1 MYVTIV
7 DYGTGN
13 LNSVSKAL
21 EAAATKI
28 YKKINIRI
36 SNKPKD
42 ILDSDRIILPGQGSY
57 RQCALGVKNIPGL
70 WDSLN
75 KFVLVK
81 KKPIFGICVGMQLF
95 SEQGY
100 EEQATE
106 GFGWI
111 KGSVKKIKIN
121 NKDLKLPH
129 MGWNEVNVVKKN
141 DLFLDIKNLSH
152 FYFVHSFA
160 FEVKDEKA
168 VICTTDY
175 EKKVVA
181 ALLKENIFGTQFHP
195 EKSQNNGIKLLANFL
210 NWNLL

>member
-1 MYVTIV
+1 MNVKIIN
-7 DYGTGN
+7 YGTGN

-21 EAAATKI
+21 EVAAAEI
-28 YKKINIRI
+28 NKKINIKI

-42 ILDSDRIILPGQGSY
+42 ILDSDRIILPGQGSF
-57 RQCALGVKNIPGL
+57 RQCALAVKNIPGL

-75 KFVLVK
+75 EFVLIK

-95 SEQGY
+95 SEKGY
-100 EEQATE
+100 EEQVTE

-111 KGSVKKIKIN
+111 KGSVKKIKTT

-129 MGWNEVNVVKKN
+129 MGWNEVNVIKKN
-141 DLFLDIKNLSH
+141 DLFVDIKNLSH

-160 FEVKDEKA
+160 FETENIND

-175 EKKVVA
+175 EKSVVA
-181 ALLKENIFGTQFHP
+181 ALLKDNIFGTQFHP
-195 EKSQNNGIKLLANFL
+195 EKSQENGIKLLSNFL
-210 NWNLL
+210 NWNS

>member
-1 MYVTIV
+1 MYVSIV

-28 YKKINIRI
+28 NKKINLRI

-42 ILDSDRIILPGQGSY
+42 ILNSDRIILPGQGSY
-57 RQCALGVKNIPGL
+57 RQCALGVKKISGL

-75 KFVLVK
+75 EFVLVK

-95 SEQGY
+95 SEQGH
-100 EEQATE
+100 EEQITE

-111 KGSVKKIKIN
+111 KGSVKKIKLK
-121 NKDLKLPH
+121 NKNLKLPH
-129 MGWNEVNVVKKN
+129 MGWNEVNVIKKN
-141 DLFLDIKNLSH
+141 DLFVGINNLSH

-160 FEVKDEKA
+160 FEAKDEKD

-175 EKKVVA
+175 EKPLIA
-181 ALLKENIFGTQFHP
+181 GLLKENIFGAQFHP
-195 EKSQNNGIKLLANFL
+195 EKSQNNGIKLLSNFL

>member
-1 MYVTIV
+1 MYVSIV

-21 EAAATKI
+21 EVAAAQTNT
-28 YKKINIRI
+28 KINIKI

-75 KFVLVK
+75 EFVLVK

-129 MGWNEVNVVKKN
+129 MGWNEVNIIKKN
-141 DLFLDIKNLSH
+141 DLFVDIKNLSH

-168 VICTTDY
+168 VICTTHY
-175 EKKVVA
+175 EKPVVA

-195 EKSQNNGIKLLANFL
+195 EKSQNNGITLLANFL

>member
-1 MYVTIV
+1 MYVSIV

-21 EAAATKI
+21 ELAATKVN
-28 YKKINIRI
+28 KKINIKI

-42 ILDSDRIILPGQGSY
+42 ILASDKIILPGQGSY
-57 RQCALGVKNIPGL
+57 RQCALAVKNISGL
-70 WDSLN
+70 WDSIN
-75 KFVLVK
+75 EFVLIK

-95 SEQGY
+95 SDQGF
-100 EEQATE
+100 EEEVTN

-111 KGSVKKIKIN
+111 KGSVKKIKLN

-129 MGWNEVNVVKKN
+129 MGWNEVNVIKKN
-141 DLFLDIKNLSH
+141 DLFVGINNLSH
-152 FYFVHSFA
+152 FYFVHSFV
-160 FEVKDEKA
+160 FEAKDEKD

-175 EKKVVA
+175 EKPLIA
-181 ALLKENIFGTQFHP
+181 GLLKENIFGTQFHP
-195 EKSQNNGIKLLANFL
+195 EKSQINGIKLLSNFL

>member
-1 MYVTIV
+1 MYVSIV

-21 EAAATKI
+21 EAAAAQINKT
-28 YKKINIRI
+28 INIKI
-36 SNKPKD
+36 SDKPKD
-42 ILDSDRIILPGQGSY
+42 ILNSDRIILPGQGSY
-57 RQCALGVKNIPGL
+57 RQCALGVKKISGL

-75 KFVLVK
+75 EFVLVK

-95 SEQGY
+95 SEQGH
-100 EEQATE
+100 EEQITE

-111 KGSVKKIKIN
+111 KGSVKKIKLK
-121 NKDLKLPH
+121 NKNLKLPH
-129 MGWNEVNVVKKN
+129 MGWNEVNVIKKN
-141 DLFLDIKNLSH
+141 DLFVGINNLSH

-160 FEVKDEKA
+160 FEAKDEKD

-175 EKKVVA
+175 EKLVIA
-181 ALLKENIFGTQFHP
+181 GILKENIFGTQFHP
-195 EKSQNNGIKLLANFL
+195 EKSQNNGIKLLSNFL

>member
-1 MYVTIV
+1 MYVSIV

-21 EAAATKI
+21 ETAATKI
-28 YKKINIRI
+28 NKKINIRI

-42 ILDSDRIILPGQGSY
+42 ILESDRIILPGQGSY

-70 WDSLN
+70 WGSLN
-75 KFVLVK
+75 EFVLVK

-95 SEQGY
+95 SEKGY
-100 EEQATE
+100 EEQVTE
-106 GFGWI
+106 GFGWV
-111 KGSVKKIKIN
+111 KGSVKKIEIN
-121 NKDLKLPH
+121 SKDYKLPH
-129 MGWNEVNVVKKN
+129 MGWNEVNVIKKN
-141 DLFLDIKNLSH
+141 DLFVDIKNLSH

-160 FEVKDEKA
+160 FEVKDEKD
-168 VICTTDY
+168 VICTTHY
-175 EKKVVA
+175 EKPVVA

-195 EKSQNNGIKLLANFL
+195 EKSQNNGITLLANFL

>member
-1 MYVTIV
+1 MYVSIV

-21 EAAATKI
+21 EVAAEQI
-28 YKKINIRI
+28 SKKINIKI

-75 KFVLVK
+75 EFVLIK
-81 KKPIFGICVGMQLF
+81 KKPIFGLCVGMQLF

-100 EEQATE
+100 EEHVTE

-111 KGSVKKIKIN
+111 KGSVKKIEIN

-129 MGWNEVNVVKKN
+129 MGWNEVNVLKKN

-160 FEVKDEKA
+160 FKAKDEKDI
-168 VICTTDY
+168 ICTTDY
-175 EKKVVA
+175 EKPVVA
-181 ALLKENIFGTQFHP
+181 GVLKENIFGTQFHP
-195 EKSQNNGIKLLANFL
+195 EKSQSNGIKLLSNFL

>member
-1 MYVTIV
+1 MYVSIV

-21 EAAATKI
+21 EVAAEQI
-28 YKKINIRI
+28 NKKINIKI
-36 SNKPKD
+36 SNNPKD
-42 ILDSDRIILPGQGSY
+42 ILDSDKIILPGQGSY

-75 KFVLVK
+75 EFALVK

-95 SEQGY
+95 SEKGY
-100 EEQATE
+100 EEQVTE
-106 GFGWI
+106 GFGWV
-111 KGSVKKIKIN
+111 KGSVKKIEIN
-121 NKDLKLPH
+121 SKDYKLPH
-129 MGWNEVNVVKKN
+129 MGWNEVNVIKKN
-141 DLFLDIKNLSH
+141 DLFVDIKNLSH

-160 FEVKDEKA
+160 FEVKDEKD
-168 VICTTDY
+168 VICTTHY
-175 EKKVVA
+175 EKPVVA

-195 EKSQNNGIKLLANFL
+195 EKSQNNGITLLANFL

>member
-21 EAAATKI
+21 EVAADQI
-28 YKKINIRI
+28 NKKINIKI

-57 RQCALGVKNIPGL
+57 RQCALDLKNISGL
-70 WDSLN
+70 WGSLN
-75 KFVLVK
+75 EFVLVK
-81 KKPIFGICVGMQLF
+81 EKPIFGICVGMQLF

-100 EEQATE
+100 EENLTE

-121 NKDLKLPH
+121 NKDLRLPH
-129 MGWNEVNVVKKN
+129 IGWNEVNILKKS

-152 FYFVHSFA
+152 FYFAHSFA
-160 FEVKDEKA
+160 FQIKDEKD

-175 EKKVVA
+175 ERPVVA
-181 ALLKENIFGTQFHP
+181 GLLKKNIFGTQFHP
-195 EKSQNNGIKLLANFL
+195 EKSQSNGIKLLSNFI
-210 NWNLL
+210 NWEVT

>member
-1 MYVTIV
+1 MNVKIIN
-7 DYGTGN
+7 YGTGN

-21 EAAATKI
+21 EVAATEI
-28 YKKINIRI
+28 NKKINIKI

-42 ILDSDRIILPGQGSY
+42 ILNSDRIILPGQGSF
-57 RQCALGVKNIPGL
+57 RQCALAVKNIPGL

-75 KFVLVK
+75 EFVLVK

-95 SEQGY
+95 SEKGY
-100 EEQATE
+100 EEQVTE

-111 KGSVKKIKIN
+111 KGSVKKIKTT

-129 MGWNEVNVVKKN
+129 MGWNEVNVIKKN
-141 DLFLDIKNLSH
+141 DLFVDINNLSH

-160 FEVKDEKA
+160 FEAENIND

-175 EKKVVA
+175 EKSVVA
-181 ALLKENIFGTQFHP
+181 ALLKDNIFGTQFHP
-195 EKSQNNGIKLLANFL
+195 EKSQENGIKLLSNFL
-210 NWNLL
+210 NWNL